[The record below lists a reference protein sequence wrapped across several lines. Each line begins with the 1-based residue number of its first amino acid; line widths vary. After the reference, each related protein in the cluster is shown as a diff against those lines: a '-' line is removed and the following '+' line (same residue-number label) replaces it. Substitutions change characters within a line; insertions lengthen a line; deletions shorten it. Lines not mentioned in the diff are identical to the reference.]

1 MTAGGG
7 GTLSLRDGAV
17 SAGASGTLSTVSG
30 AAATTDVMGVTG
42 GPPEW
47 NGRGEIWYHDGNVL
61 GVTVAGTNYGIF
73 VPQGRNGR

>member
-1 MTAGGG
+1 
-7 GTLSLRDGAV
+7 
-17 SAGASGTLSTVSG
+17 
-30 AAATTDVMGVTG
+30 MGVTG